1 MKDLI
6 FLIDFD
12 RTITINDSTDELMK
26 LHNEK
31 LMLEYQDK
39 FRRKEIR
46 VRDYIKDLLESLK
59 LTKKV
64 YDEDVSK
71 NVIVDRYF
79 KDFLKL
85 NYDVKVVSAGTYEN
99 ILPVFKKNNINIEE
113 KDIYSNKIDFEGD
126 KITVSFPYDNND
138 SFEGICKKSIL
149 LKYKKLYKIVVF
161 IGDGYS
167 DIPASKEAD
176 ILFAKE
182 GRSLEKYCIKNNMS
196 YISYRDFS
204 DIIKVVKENFR

>member
-12 RTITINDSTDELMK
+12 RTITMNDSTDELMK
-26 LHNEK
+26 IHNEE
-31 LMLEYQDK
+31 LMLDYQNR

-46 VRDYIKDLLESLK
+46 VRDYIKGLLESLR
-59 LTKKV
+59 LTKEV
-64 YDEDVSK
+64 YSEDVSK
-71 NVIVDRYF
+71 NVIVDKYF
-79 KDFLKL
+79 NDFLNLK
-85 NYDVKVVSAGTYEN
+85 YDVKVVSAGAYEN
-99 ILPVFKKNNINIEE
+99 ILPVFEKNNIKIEE
-113 KDIYSNKIDFEGD
+113 KDIYSNKIEFDGD
-126 KITVSFPYDNND
+126 KLTVTFPHDNND

-149 LKYKKLYKIVVF
+149 LKYKKLYKTVVF

-182 GRSLEKYCIKNNMS
+182 GRSLEKYCLKNNMV
-196 YISYRDFS
+196 YTPYKDFS
-204 DIIKVVKENFR
+204 DIIKVVKERF